1 MRFSEIA
8 GETGIFVDGDWIEKK
23 DQDAKGA
30 VRLIQLADVGPGEF
44 RDKSDRHITVEKA
57 DELHC
62 TFLRKGDILIA
73 RLGDPLCKACVFPL
87 DGLYITAVDVAI
99 LRIGS
104 DVVNPKYLIYLLN
117 SPWFKDQVKQYES
130 GTTRKRISRKN
141 LDRIEMIF
149 PPLPEQQR
157 IVARIEE
164 LFSQLDAGVETLKK
178 TKAQL
183 AVYRQAVLK
192 EAFEGRLTEEW
203 RKGNGTTRQ
212 GLVRLAREK
221 RDIALARR
229 KLKPLKYEWKDDV
242 ILPSI
247 PHEWEYAQIGDIA
260 WSIKDGP
267 HYSPEYSEE
276 GIPFI
281 TGGNVRPAGVDFQSA
296 KRISLDLHKEFCK
309 RCCPE
314 KGDMLYTKGGTT
326 GIARVNTYDQEFSVW
341 VHVAVIKFVD
351 SVLPEY
357 FQHVLNSPL
366 CYQQSQKYTHGVGN
380 QDLGLTRMIN
390 IIFPICS
397 IEEQKQIVANLE
409 SRLSVCDS
417 IEQTVDAA
425 LQQAEAMRQS
435 ILKDAFEGKL

>member
-149 PPLPEQQR
+149 PPLPEQER
-157 IVARIEE
+157 IVSRIEE

-183 AVYRQAVLK
+183 SVYRQAAIT
-192 EAFEGRLTEEW
+192 EAFSVENNTPNVCLS
-203 RKGNGTTRQ
+203 
-212 GLVRLAREK
+212 
-221 RDIALARR
+221 DIAQIIGGITKGRDLSGTETIELPYLRVANVQNGYLDLSEIKTIKLRVDEKER
-229 KLKPLKYEWKDDV
+229 YLLKPGDV
-242 ILPSI
+242 LYT
-247 PHEWEYAQIGDIA
+247 EGGDRDKLGRGTV
-260 WSIKDGP
+260 WRGEIKDCV
-267 HYSPEYSEE
+267 HQNHVFKARVDQSKAIPEYVAFWSMS
-276 GIPFI
+276 
-281 TGGNVRPAGVDFQSA
+281 TPARNYFYQKGKQSVNLA
-296 KRISLDLHKEFCK
+296 SINKTVLSALTL
-309 RCCPE
+309 PLPALE
-314 KGDMLYTKGGTT
+314 KQRE
-326 GIARVNTYDQEFSVW
+326 I
-341 VHVAVIKFVD
+341 
-351 SVLPEY
+351 
-357 FQHVLNSPL
+357 
-366 CYQQSQKYTHGVGN
+366 
-380 QDLGLTRMIN
+380 IN
-390 IIFPICS
+390 HI
-397 IEEQKQIVANLE
+397 E

-417 IEQTVDAA
+417 IEQTVDIA

-435 ILKDAFEGKL
+435 ILTQAFGGAL

>member
-149 PPLPEQQR
+149 PPLPEQER

-183 AVYRQAVLK
+183 SVYRQAAIT
-192 EAFEGRLTEEW
+192 EAFSVENNTPNVCLS
-203 RKGNGTTRQ
+203 
-212 GLVRLAREK
+212 
-221 RDIALARR
+221 DIAQIIGGITKGRDLSGTETIELPYLRVANVQDGYLDLSEIKTIKLRVDEKER
-229 KLKPLKYEWKDDV
+229 YLLKPGDV
-242 ILPSI
+242 LYT
-247 PHEWEYAQIGDIA
+247 EGGDRDKLGRGTV
-260 WSIKDGP
+260 WRGEIKDCV
-267 HYSPEYSEE
+267 HQNHVFKARVDQSKAIPEYVAFWSMS
-276 GIPFI
+276 
-281 TGGNVRPAGVDFQSA
+281 TPARNYFYQKGKQSVNLA
-296 KRISLDLHKEFCK
+296 SINKTVLSALTL
-309 RCCPE
+309 PLPALE
-314 KGDMLYTKGGTT
+314 KQRE
-326 GIARVNTYDQEFSVW
+326 I
-341 VHVAVIKFVD
+341 
-351 SVLPEY
+351 
-357 FQHVLNSPL
+357 
-366 CYQQSQKYTHGVGN
+366 
-380 QDLGLTRMIN
+380 IN
-390 IIFPICS
+390 HI
-397 IEEQKQIVANLE
+397 E

-417 IEQTVDAA
+417 IEQTVDTA

-435 ILKDAFEGKL
+435 ILTQAFGGAL